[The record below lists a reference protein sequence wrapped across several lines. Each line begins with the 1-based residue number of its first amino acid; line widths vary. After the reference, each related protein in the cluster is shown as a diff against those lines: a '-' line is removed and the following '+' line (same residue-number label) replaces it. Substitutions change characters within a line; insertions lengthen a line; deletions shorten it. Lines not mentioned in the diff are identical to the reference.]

1 MQVDEEES
9 SEESEEE
16 VRIHTPHVLDPHRSR
31 AGGGILHAR
40 LPGAPRSAQAN
51 SGVFSAQVGFPLPIG
66 GHQQGAYCVFCVF
79 VTPCRAQK
87 RVAQQRL
94 DSKIPLGRIIDI
106 RKKVFAEV
114 KVRPWPHVY

>member
-16 VRIHTPHVLDPHRSR
+16 VRPPTSLHTPNPHRLP
-31 AGGGILHAR
+31 AGGRVLHAG
-40 LPGAPRSAQAN
+40 LPGAPRGAQAN
-51 SGVFSAQVGFPLPIG
+51 SGVLSAQVGFPLPIG
-66 GHQQGAYCVFCVF
+66 GHQEGAYCVFCVF
-79 VTPCRAQK
+79 VTPCRAQQ

-106 RKKVFAEV
+106 RKKIFAEV
-114 KVRPWPHVY
+114 RVRPSA